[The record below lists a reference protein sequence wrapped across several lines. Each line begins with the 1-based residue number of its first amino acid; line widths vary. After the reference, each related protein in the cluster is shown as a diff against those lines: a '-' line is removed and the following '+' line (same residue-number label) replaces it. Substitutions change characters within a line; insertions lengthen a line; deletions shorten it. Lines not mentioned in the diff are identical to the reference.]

1 MSNRVFGFLI
11 LMYCLATVLMPVFVF
26 NKLIFLPLFFTSVYL
41 LLTKP
46 MNTLAPFVVVGIFLY
61 GFLLAILNEAD
72 ADLARQMMFGSVA
85 LFLIYVIHNYDVD
98 MARAVKVTGAVLALT
113 MCSFSF
119 LLMALPGSA
128 IGTLLLD
135 YYTVNELGFYGV
147 RNFGNL
153 QMFMLH
159 HRSSPFLLVPLSL
172 FFLDY
177 LKGKKAFSLFF
188 VAVILGAIICSASR
202 ALMAMAVISLSALY
216 FSHKNW
222 SMRLL
227 IIILAVPALG
237 IFVGYLAT
245 ETSMFSSDEQSNSIK
260 IGHLFS
266 FFKVIDWQMLLFG
279 EGFGAY
285 FYTEGYGAITSQTEI
300 TWMDSIRFIGLPLSI
315 VLLVTLFFPVR
326 RVSRDSSSSSSRL
339 IMILYVIMS
348 MSNPVLFNS
357 FGFLVILWHWST
369 VIKRQE
375 PPSEL
380 RQNLGE

>member
-1 MSNRVFGFLI
+1 
-11 LMYCLATVLMPVFVF
+11 MPVFVF